1 MHRFANP
8 ARFLKVARIATPV
21 VTGIG
26 LALAGLGLLIGL
38 FDSPPDYLQGET
50 VRIMYLHVPS
60 AWLGMSGYAL
70 VAGAGAVSLV
80 WRHPLAD
87 VAARAAAPVG
97 ALFAAVCLVT
107 GSIWGRPT
115 WGTWWV
121 WDARLTSMLLLFLL
135 YLGVIALGQAFDDR
149 ERGARAAAIL
159 SLVGLINLPVIH
171 YSVVWWNTL
180 HQGSSIGLTS
190 SSVDP
195 AMLRPLL
202 LSVAGFTLLFAGIVL
217 MRMRTL
223 LAGQVIA
230 ARSARLASAHA

>member
-8 ARFLKVARIATPV
+8 ARFLKIARVATPIV
-21 VTGIG
+21 MALG
-26 LALAGLGLLIGL
+26 LALTGLGLLIGL

-50 VRIMYLHVPS
+50 VRIMYLHVPA
-60 AWLGMSGYAL
+60 AWLGMSGYVV
-70 VAGAGAVSLV
+70 VAGAGAVALV

-107 GSIWGRPT
+107 GSVWGRPT

-135 YLGVIALGQAFDDR
+135 YLGVIALGNAFDDR
-149 ERGARAAAIL
+149 ERGARASAIL
-159 SLVGLINLPVIH
+159 SLVGLVNLPIVH

-180 HQGSSIGLTS
+180 HQGSSVGLTG

-202 LSVAGFTLLFAGIVL
+202 LSVAGFTFLFAGIVL
-217 MRMRTL
+217 MRMRAL

-230 ARSARLASAHA
+230 ARESRLASAHA